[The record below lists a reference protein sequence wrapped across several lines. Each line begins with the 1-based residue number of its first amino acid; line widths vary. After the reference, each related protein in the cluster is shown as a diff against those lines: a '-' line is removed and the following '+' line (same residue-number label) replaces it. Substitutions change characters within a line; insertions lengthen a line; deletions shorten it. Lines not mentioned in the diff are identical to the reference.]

1 MGITSPA
8 DDCGFALRIFGVSA
22 FILGVLSLG
31 ILALRRGQK
40 IPVSW
45 PDHLMMFIGIAGA
58 IMGLAVVF
66 LRFN

>member
-1 MGITSPA
+1 MEIASANDGHVV
-8 DDCGFALRIFGVSA
+8 RIFGVTA

-31 ILALRRGQK
+31 ILAVRRGEK
-40 IPVSW
+40 LPVSW
-45 PDHLMMFIGIAGA
+45 PDHLMIFIGIAGA